1 MMGLNRWK
9 GIAAVV
15 CATAMAV
22 GLGAC
27 SMSFSCKGFE
37 GCESTPADMSQA
49 DRANAVK
56 SREWPRFVTEEQGYS
71 IDFPGMPERE
81 DGDGDDPTV
90 RYLYSVEDDWYSFSV
105 LSIPVSREGRENG
118 DEASDDQVRQE
129 ISHYL
134 DLNGVSESDSVEK
147 NISGR
152 DGVTFQTTVSGDD
165 DDAEATMYGALVS
178 NGKTIYLIQS
188 VDRPQE
194 EFDRFLDSF
203 QLL

>member
-1 MMGLNRWK
+1 MMGSNRWK
-9 GIAAVV
+9 GIAAVM

-71 IDFPGMPERE
+71 IDFPGMPKRE
-81 DGDGDDPTV
+81 DGDGDDDRAV
-90 RYLYSVEDDWYSFSV
+90 RYMFSMEDGWYSFAV
-105 LSIPVSREGRENG
+105 LSTPVSHDGHADG
-118 DEASDDQVRQE
+118 ASKDRTWQDIVDYAEVR
-129 ISHYL
+129 
-134 DLNGVSESDSVEK
+134 GVSESDFSEK

-152 DGVTFQTTVSGDD
+152 IGATFQTVVNDGNSEEKD
-165 DDAEATMYGALVS
+165 MYGALVS